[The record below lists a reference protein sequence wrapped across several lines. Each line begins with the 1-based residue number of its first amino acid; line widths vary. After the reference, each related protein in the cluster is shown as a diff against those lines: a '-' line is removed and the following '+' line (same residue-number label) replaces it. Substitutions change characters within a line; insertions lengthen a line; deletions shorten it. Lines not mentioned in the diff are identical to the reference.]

1 MSLRFRKNKGPET
14 LEDKVRKIDPDLAD
28 GVASMSTDEL
38 KNRIVKISQ
47 VDEQF
52 EAARRDDQDL
62 KSLQEQLNVARETY
76 SVPLKANK
84 LRRKLILSVLKER
97 GDKS

>member
-1 MSLRFRKNKGPET
+1 MSFKFRKSKGPES

-28 GVASMSTDEL
+28 GVSSMSTDEL

-52 EAARRDDQDL
+52 EAARKEDQDL
-62 KSLQEQLNVARETY
+62 KSLQEQLNTARETY

-84 LRRKLILSVLKER
+84 LRRKLILAVLLER
-97 GDKS
+97 GDK

>member
-1 MSLRFRKNKGPET
+1 MKFNLHKRRGPET

-28 GVASMSTDEL
+28 NVSSLSVDEL

-47 VDEQF
+47 VDEEF
-52 EAARRDDQDL
+52 EAARKDDQDL
-62 KSLQEQLNVARETY
+62 KSLQEQLNTARETY

-84 LRRKLILSVLKER
+84 LRRKLILQVLQGK
-97 GDKS
+97 GKV